1 MKESTAL
8 LSVAKGEP
16 GEPEPTADRLFL
28 LLPRTVQI
36 VVVSILG
43 LALALNAV
51 CWSPNTVFLHLDIS
65 PDTLEQY
72 VPSLDDGD
80 FGFVHTLQT
89 IKDAG
94 LMFLYVIVVAWSL
107 VWPPTKLVLVGLLL
121 GIRLRRSTRR
131 TVLAVLGQLGR
142 LSLFDVYFAVFF
154 QLITADQSHMVNLV
168 GLVPLVKLS
177 ITVAIRPGLL
187 LFHLAIGASIVA
199 VSVLEHMD
207 RDHTLPLSGPAG
219 TSGSAA
225 QPVAEVT
232 ERGMVGGTAAEK
244 EEAATLVERWL
255 DVDGWRLRVAVAVPS
270 AAALVL
276 CVLSFSLQLFTVG
289 DVAENVSV
297 GLAEVFFGDLLLHNS
312 WSLGKG
318 VAHFYW
324 ASGSAYDVIFGLDL
338 LIFTLFTPVACTAL
352 LLLSA
357 LLPAAPQQRQCYR
370 YARELSSWSNL
381 EVLFLTIVLYKSQ
394 EASMISIILG
404 PAFWCALLYVCC
416 ILLAF
421 PLAHRL
427 VGGRQ

>member
-1 MKESTAL
+1 
-8 LSVAKGEP
+8 
-16 GEPEPTADRLFL
+16 
-28 LLPRTVQI
+28 
-36 VVVSILG
+36 
-43 LALALNAV
+43 
-51 CWSPNTVFLHLDIS
+51 
-65 PDTLEQY
+65 
-72 VPSLDDGD
+72 
-80 FGFVHTLQT
+80 
-89 IKDAG
+89 
-94 LMFLYVIVVAWSL
+94 MFLYVIIVAWSL
-107 VWPPTKLVLVGLLL
+107 VWPPTKLVLSGLLL
-121 GIRLRRSTRR
+121 GLRLRRSTRR
-131 TVLAVLGQLGR
+131 AVLAVLGQLGR
-142 LSLFDVYFAVFF
+142 WSLFDVYFAVFF
-154 QLITADQSHMVNLV
+154 QLVTANQSHVVSLV
-168 GLVPLVKLS
+168 GLVPLVNLS

-207 RDHTLPLSGPAG
+207 RHDTLPLSNGRAE

-225 QPVAEVT
+225 QPAGATT
-232 ERGMVGGTAAEK
+232 ERGMVGGAVAVEK
-244 EEAATLVERWL
+244 EEAATLVESWL
-255 DVDGWRLRVAVAVPS
+255 DVDGWRLRVVVAVPS

-312 WSLGKG
+312 WSLGEG
-318 VAHFYW
+318 LAHFYW

-338 LIFTLFTPVACTAL
+338 LVFTLFTPVACTSL

-357 LLPAAPQQRQCYR
+357 LLPASPQRRQCYR

-381 EVLFLTIVLYKSQ
+381 EVLFLTVVLYKSQ
-394 EASMISIILG
+394 EGSMISIILG